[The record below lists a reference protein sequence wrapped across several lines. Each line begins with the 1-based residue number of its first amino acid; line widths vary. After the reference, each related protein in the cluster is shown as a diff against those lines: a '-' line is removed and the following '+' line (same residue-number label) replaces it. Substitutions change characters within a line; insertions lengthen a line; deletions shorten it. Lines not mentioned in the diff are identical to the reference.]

1 MLNSLPVLPPQFSAV
16 EGFEHANSLAG
27 ELLDTYVTDGI
38 QLAWKM
44 VTQIPPMIAIAPTKH
59 EPHCTESE
67 SSYDVENDTSL
78 QNLPLRPILFFS
90 YHGQVAVKGVLTGQ
104 YR

>member
-1 MLNSLPVLPPQFSAV
+1 M

-78 QNLPLRPILFFS
+78 QNLPLRPILYFS